1 MPHITEQYLGFPKE
15 RQQYSVAVR
24 TVTVRDQGRNY
35 SCCVQGSLDH
45 IWLTGYSFGH
55 PNTLKI
61 ERRWQAGVEGRPVR
75 QEPFPCEERLWPWRW
90 LSWEK
95 GWLWGRA
102 AASSAPLG
110 GMKEVQLCSSQQ
122 HVVGVWETAAQ
133 NDIAEAQDEDKEKLG
148 FFPSR
153 TIVWGPGPKE
163 DWLYHLYH

>member
-15 RQQYSVAVR
+15 RQQYSVAVW

-61 ERRWQAGVEGRPVR
+61 ERRWQAGVEGQPVR

-122 HVVGVWETAAQ
+122 HVVGVWEQHKMTLQ
-133 NDIAEAQDEDKEKLG
+133 RLRMKIRKSWV